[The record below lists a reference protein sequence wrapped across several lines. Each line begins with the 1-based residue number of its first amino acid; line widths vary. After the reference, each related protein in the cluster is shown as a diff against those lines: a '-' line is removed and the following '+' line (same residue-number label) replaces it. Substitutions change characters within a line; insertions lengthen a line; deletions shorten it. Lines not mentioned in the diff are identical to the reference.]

1 MISELQFIRNY
12 SSFWNSLFPGGDDY
26 IRIINSSL
34 GKRLNDNITIKDNPN
49 RRALVNGVAFNIFTK
64 IINKQF
70 SRSILN
76 NIYNEN
82 PIILEVINEETKFLS
97 NLRYGSELKNILIDK
112 EDAIIKTICERLLK
126 VYGRKSLLI
135 NPKIKGCGIIYEC
148 KPDIIYGSVLGEIKA
163 GNRNFGI
170 KDIRQLYV
178 YLALN
183 QQSKEFE
190 LNQIE
195 MYNPRTGIYWKEYI
209 NVVSINI
216 SGSSTTEICNEILD
230 FISNY
235 NRSI

>member
-34 GKRLNDNITIKDNPN
+34 GKRLNDNIIIKDNPN
-49 RRALVNGVAFNIFTK
+49 RRALVNGIAFNIFTK
-64 IINKQF
+64 ITTKQV
-70 SRSILN
+70 SKSTLN
-76 NIYNEN
+76 NISCKS
-82 PIILEVINEETKFLS
+82 PLILDIINEEIKFLS
-97 NLRYGSELKNILIDK
+97 NLRYGSELENILIEN
-112 EDAIIKTICERLLK
+112 EDTIIKTICERLIK
-126 VYGRKSLLI
+126 VYGKKTLLI
-135 NPKIKGCGIIYEC
+135 NPIIRGCGVIYEC
-148 KPDIIYGSVLGEIKA
+148 KPDIIYGNVLGEIKA
-163 GNRNFGI
+163 GNRSFGI

-183 QQSKEFE
+183 QQSKEYE

-195 MYNPRTGIYWKEYI
+195 MYNPRTGIYYKEFI
-209 NVVSINI
+209 NIVSLNI